1 MGPQITIALKGHDRL
16 SEMIPRIEKIAQW
29 GRRWGFAIAI
39 FLPFLFLV
47 AFSITYSGMHNR
59 GEDGGG
65 EILKSSSPAG
75 AFMRPDFNRQ
85 EIPDWRPVLA
95 LAEASVEKGEL
106 YDTRSLYSR
115 AAQLASWR
123 EDWGGLLAAACG
135 LKLLDNGS
143 GSYVNVHTILVRA
156 MMAAESR
163 QSRAGIAAVARA
175 FAAIGNDKAA
185 SMVLGRIQTDW
196 PEECKTRRMSIQGVV
211 GEGKR
216 EEACADQPENC

>member
-1 MGPQITIALKGHDRL
+1 
-16 SEMIPRIEKIAQW
+16 
-29 GRRWGFAIAI
+29 
-39 FLPFLFLV
+39 
-47 AFSITYSGMHNR
+47 
-59 GEDGGG
+59 
-65 EILKSSSPAG
+65 
-75 AFMRPDFNRQ
+75 MRPDFNRQ

-196 PEECKTRRMSIQGVV
+196 PEEMQDSTNVHTGSCW
-211 GEGKR
+211 
-216 EEACADQPENC
+216 